1 MVRTTYDTCTHICTY
16 TSSTVFQHSGA
27 KIKSNS
33 SKFILYNT
41 CAVDMFWQSW
51 TFVCLFSAPP
61 GGEVWEANME
71 ETGGGCGGPRRR
83 QQLCSGP
90 DNSKRAPWCV
100 TIATLPY
107 SISTSLVLDH
117 VKCPSMSYTHSCDS
131 LEAMCM
137 SHPWS
142 PFVPSHP
149 NASPP
154 PW

>member
-1 MVRTTYDTCTHICTY
+1 MCSRYVEIVLDIMQ
-16 TSSTVFQHSGA
+16 F
-27 KIKSNS
+27 
-33 SKFILYNT
+33 
-41 CAVDMFWQSW
+41 
-51 TFVCLFSAPP
+51 FSATP

-117 VKCPSMSYTHSCDS
+117 VEDMSMSYSISYTHT
-131 LEAMCM
+131 
-137 SHPWS
+137 HVW
-142 PFVPSHP
+142 
-149 NASPP
+149 
-154 PW
+154 